1 MQKSRNPPKFYT
13 FEVFDTNLEQ
23 FGGALSERATNWLAQ
38 SVISDCPAVISPLHS
53 PENGKEHVHV
63 IVDLTNSEFRDKGS
77 DWFTGLCRQADL
89 PRPETVKNVFS
100 MELYLTHDTLQA
112 QRDEKQR
119 FTPEERE
126 TMVFLNGY
134 TMHELTD
141 KGGRSEVSKVI
152 SYISIKLLDLI
163 DNGLPCNTRAL
174 TKAIRDPAFYDELD
188 CSLSAVEIIGKGLHE
203 IKTNFRYYMQ
213 YVADAKDDKQ
223 AAVFADVEKQRQE
236 DMQAFKSD
244 KSAMV
249 DYMLAVTDSMSDNQ
263 VQWFVN
269 QLYVCCDSVK
279 RAIVNNCGALIN
291 CNYRPFIV
299 SYLRY
304 LQTLSGAHCK
314 DLLRI
319 YAEFERFVKA
329 QGLCIGIKF

>member
-1 MQKSRNPPKFYT
+1 MPKSRNPPKFYT
-13 FEVFDTNLEQ
+13 FEVFSTNLEQ
-23 FGGALSERATNWLAQ
+23 FGSTLSERATNWLAQ

-63 IVDLTNSEFRDKGS
+63 IVDLTNSDFREKGLE
-77 DWFTGLCRQADL
+77 WFSGLCKQADL

-134 TMHELTD
+134 VLHELTD
-141 KGGRSEVSKVI
+141 KGGRAEVSKVI
-152 SYISIKLLDLI
+152 SYISIKLLDMI

-174 TKAIRDPAFYDELD
+174 TKAVRDPAFYDELD

-203 IKTNFRYYMQ
+203 IKTNFRFYMQ
-213 YVADAKDDKQ
+213 YVADSKDDKQ
-223 AAVFADVEKQRQE
+223 AAEFAELENQRVK
-236 DMQAFKSD
+236 DMQAFKND
-244 KSAMV
+244 KSAMA
-249 DYMLAVTDSMSDNQ
+249 DYMLAVTDTMSDNQ

-279 RAIVNNCGALIN
+279 TAILDNCGALIN
-291 CNYRPFIV
+291 CNYRPFLC

-304 LQTLSGAHCK
+304 MQTLSGSHSK
-314 DLLRI
+314 DLLRV
-319 YAEFERFVKA
+319 YAEFERFVKS
-329 QGLCIGIKF
+329 QGLCIGMKF